1 MKRGIMSAAKRDEVC
16 EVFCHDLEKVRRI
29 KDHLP
34 ETDALAPMF
43 KALADPT
50 RLKIAYALMKER
62 ELCVCDLAHVLEATV
77 ASTSHHLRLM
87 KNLGIAKSRKEGK
100 WVFYSLEDEH
110 IQQILAM
117 AMEHH
122 LEDRGDN

>member
-1 MKRGIMSAAKRDEVC
+1 
-16 EVFCHDLEKVRRI
+16 
-29 KDHLP
+29 
-34 ETDALAPMF
+34 MF

-77 ASTSHHLRLM
+77 AATSHHLRLM
-87 KNLGIAKSRKEGK
+87 KNLDCEKQEEREG
-100 WVFYSLEDEH
+100 VLFLEDEH

-122 LEDRGDN
+122 LEDRGITSVSQQEEYIYRLSDSLSGLRCSV